1 MPLRERERMNSLI
14 GLEVLVGYLIAW
26 GMRKAR
32 RAGTRLDAD
41 VDEVMDA
48 GLDRLHEMIAAKLG
62 DDPAVAKLELE
73 AATGEVSERTRRR
86 VLDALTDAAEG
97 DEEFR
102 GALETLLAEL
112 DPAGRPMVVAAGGER
127 SVAVGG
133 DAVVWAEGGSVAGL
147 NVGNVSIPGPSDPTR
162 PGRSGN

>member
-1 MPLRERERMNSLI
+1 MNSLI

-73 AATGEVSERTRRR
+73 AATGEVS
-86 VLDALTDAAEG
+86 
-97 DEEFR
+97 
-102 GALETLLAEL
+102 
-112 DPAGRPMVVAAGGER
+112 
-127 SVAVGG
+127 
-133 DAVVWAEGGSVAGL
+133 
-147 NVGNVSIPGPSDPTR
+147 
-162 PGRSGN
+162 